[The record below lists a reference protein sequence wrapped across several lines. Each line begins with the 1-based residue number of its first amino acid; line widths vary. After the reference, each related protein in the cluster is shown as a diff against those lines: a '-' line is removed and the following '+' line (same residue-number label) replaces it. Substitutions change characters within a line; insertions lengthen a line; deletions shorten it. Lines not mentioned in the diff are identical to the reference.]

1 MTRKDR
7 RHAQDRMKK
16 AGIPARAHRMS
27 RMTGIALLI
36 WPAFVLLSV
45 PGRADPAAGKDDC
58 QCPCPCPEEEVSE
71 PSPDSEACPGTFVLD
86 QLVEV
91 YEEVSF
97 SHRDHAEAAE
107 EGCRTCHHH
116 SSVGVYKKCGA
127 CHQKGLFD
135 EGKLNVLNLKAAYH
149 VQCVGCHEESGSG
162 PTGCTECHEI
172 RQ

>member
-1 MTRKDR
+1 
-7 RHAQDRMKK
+7 
-16 AGIPARAHRMS
+16 MS

-36 WPAFVLLSV
+36 WVAFVLHSV
-45 PGRADPAAGKDDC
+45 PGGADPAAGEEEC
-58 QCPCPCPEEEVSE
+58 RCPCPCPEASASE
-71 PSPDSEACPGTFVLD
+71 PSPDSEACPETLVIN

-97 SHRDHAEAAE
+97 SHRDHAETAE
-107 EGCRTCHHH
+107 EGCGNCHHQ
-116 SSVGVYKKCGA
+116 SPVGVYKKCGA

-135 EGKLNVLNLKAAYH
+135 ADKLNVLNLKAAYH
-149 VQCVGCHEESGSG
+149 VQCVGCHVEWESG